1 VALDLVVSLLQVH
14 PFLGAVPP
22 EGLRIVAFTSERR
35 RFRAGSTLF
44 AEGAMSDGAFLVI
57 SGRVEL
63 ATRADPAPVLAS
75 PGALVGE
82 LALVVDIER
91 PATAVAIEDV
101 EALVILRAV
110 FLRVLGEYPAAAEA
124 IRDLVAGRLATLNA
138 GLAEVGEALTH
149 GLSPRADAPV

>member
-1 VALDLVVSLLQVH
+1 MALDLVVSLLRVH
-14 PFLGAVPP
+14 PFLGAVPA

-35 RFRAGSTLF
+35 RFRAGTTLF

-57 SGRVEL
+57 SGRVDL
-63 ATRADPAPVLAS
+63 ATRADPTPFVAG

-101 EALVILRAV
+101 EVLVILRAV
-110 FLRVLGEYPAAAEA
+110 FRRVLGEYPDAAGS
-124 IRDLVAGRLATLNA
+124 IRDLVADRLAALNA
-138 GLAEVGEALTH
+138 GLADIGEALAA
-149 GLSPRADAPV
+149 GAAPREGEPA